1 MSKKFAL
8 IGAAGFVAP
17 RHMKA
22 IYDTG
27 NDLIAALDPHDS
39 VGILDKYFP
48 NCEFFTEMERFDR
61 HLEKSRRTDRYIDY
75 VSICSPNYLHEP
87 HCRLAMRI
95 GADTICEKPL
105 VLNPHNLDQLSEIE
119 LETGKKIYTVLQLR
133 LHPEL
138 KKIKENLD
146 DRPHTVRIEYITPR
160 GNWYHSSWKGNEFK
174 SGGLATNI
182 GIHLFDLVMWLFG
195 SQEDFTL
202 IENTNSK
209 VKGILWL
216 ERAKVNFKLSV
227 DRNDL
232 PDDAKI
238 SYRLMTIDGEPV
250 RFDNVF
256 TELHTEVYKKI
267 LEGRGFGIED
277 ARPSIELVSEFR
289 KVPKTN

>member
-1 MSKKFAL
+1 MCKKFAL
-8 IGAAGFVAP
+8 IGASGFVAP

-61 HLEKSRRTDRYIDY
+61 HLEKLRRGRKSTDYI
-75 VSICSPNYLHEP
+75 SICSPNYLHEP
-87 HCRLAMRI
+87 HCRIAMRL
-95 GADTICEKPL
+95 GADVICEKPL
-105 VLNPHNLDQLSEIE
+105 VLNSHNLDQLKEIE
-119 LETGKKIYTVLQLR
+119 IESGKRIYTVLQLR

-138 KKIKENLD
+138 IKIKNSLD
-146 DRPHTVRIEYITPR
+146 DRPHKVVIDYITPR
-160 GNWYHSSWKGNEFK
+160 GKWYQQSWKAKEGR

-195 SQEDFTL
+195 SWEDFTL

-209 VKGILWL
+209 VEGILWL

-232 PDDAKI
+232 PGSSDI
-238 SYRLMTIDGEPV
+238 SYRLMTIDGNPV

-256 TELHTEVYKKI
+256 TELHTSVYKDI
-267 LEGRGFGIED
+267 LEGKGFGIED
-277 ARPSIELVSEFR
+277 ARPSIELVSSLR
-289 KVPKTN
+289 NVPKTN